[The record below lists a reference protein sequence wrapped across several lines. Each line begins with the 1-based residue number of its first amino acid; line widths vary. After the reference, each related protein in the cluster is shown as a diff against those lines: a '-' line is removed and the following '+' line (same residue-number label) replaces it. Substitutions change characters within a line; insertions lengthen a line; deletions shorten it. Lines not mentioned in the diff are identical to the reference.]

1 MATTKHIAT
10 ADGQTFTR
18 NSKSRVYTHCVVAK
32 PSIDCALERAQSK
45 AARDLHRSNYRWYQ
59 KTLAS
64 EGRLFE
70 QYTHISDEQYREQCE
85 YNLAR
90 AVEALAGAQSE
101 DEYVSRKIGDE
112 LAVIAAKEAKGF
124 YDTWAECGWCGRLDL
139 AHKLAATTR
148 AHPYYDTAIVLEAT
162 QL

>member
-32 PSIDCALERAQSK
+32 PSIECALERAQSK

-59 KTLAS
+59 KTLAC
-64 EGRLFE
+64 EGRRFE
-70 QYTHISDEQYREQCE
+70 QSKYVTDEVYREQCQRHIDDAIE
-85 YNLAR
+85 ELA
-90 AVEALAGAQSE
+90 EAQSE
-101 DEYVSRKIGDE
+101 DEYISRKVGEE
-112 LAVIAAKEAKGF
+112 LAGIAAQEAKGF

-139 AHKLAATTR
+139 AQKLAATKR
-148 AHPYYDTAIVLEAT
+148 AHEYYGDVVILEAV

>member
-32 PSIDCALERAQSK
+32 PSIECALERAQSK

-59 KTLAS
+59 KTLACD
-64 EGRLFE
+64 GRLYE
-70 QYTHISDEQYREQCE
+70 QYKYVTDEQYAKQCE
-85 YNLAR
+85 DNRVR
-90 AVEALAGAQSE
+90 AVKELGAVRNE
-101 DEYVSRKIGDE
+101 DEYISREVSKE
-112 LAVIAAKEAKGF
+112 LAGIAAQDAKGF
-124 YDTWAECGWCGRLDL
+124 YDTWAECGWCGRFDL
-139 AHKLAATTR
+139 AQKLAATKR
-148 AHPYYDTAIVLEAT
+148 NHEYYGDVVILEAT

>member
-10 ADGQTFTR
+10 IDGQTFTR

-32 PSIDCALERAQSK
+32 PSIECALARAQSK
-45 AARDLHRSNYRWYQ
+45 AARGLHRSNYRWYQ
-59 KTLAS
+59 KAITS
-64 EGRLFE
+64 EGRLHE
-70 QYTHISDEQYREQCE
+70 QYEYLTDEKYAEQCE

-101 DEYVSRKIGDE
+101 DEYVSREVSKE
-112 LAVIAAKEAKGF
+112 LERIAAQDAKGF
-124 YDTWAECGWCGRLDL
+124 YDTWDECGWCGRFDL
-139 AHKLAATTR
+139 AQKLAATKR
-148 AHPYYDTAIVLEAT
+148 NHEYYGDVVILEAV

>member
-59 KTLAS
+59 KAITS

-70 QYTHISDEQYREQCE
+70 QYKYVSDEQYAEQCE
-85 YNLAR
+85 YDLAR

-101 DEYVSRKIGDE
+101 DEYISRKVGEE
-112 LAVIAAKEAKGF
+112 LAGIAAQDAKGF
-124 YDTWAECGWCGRLDL
+124 YDTWAECGWCGRFDL
-139 AHKLAATTR
+139 AQKLAATKR
-148 AHPYYDTAIVLEAT
+148 NHGYYGDVVILEAV